1 MQALSTARA
10 REPGSVR
17 GRRRVAADD
26 HVLSITWRNV
36 SRWDFQTYGAIA
48 RIDPRGCEH
57 FNFPQQFSSRRSVRM
72 GTSPYLTP
80 AMETLAM
87 NILAPFVL
95 DPARQ
100 GTVAEQEQLRDLA
113 SKFAGEVLA
122 CVAGTD
128 WQISRTAL
136 LGWIAEHAPP
146 G

>member
-10 REPGSVR
+10 RDPGSVR
-17 GRRRVAADD
+17 ARRRTAAEDR
-26 HVLSITWRNV
+26 VLSITWRNV

-57 FNFPQQFSSRRSVRM
+57 FNFPQQFAGRRSVRM

-80 AMETLAM
+80 AMEALAM

-95 DPARQ
+95 DPSHQ
-100 GTVAEQEQLRDLA
+100 GTVAEQQQLQDLA
-113 SKFAGEVLA
+113 RKFAGEVLA
-122 CVAGTD
+122 SVAGTD

-136 LGWIAEHAPP
+136 LGWVAEHAPP